1 MNNCNLRI
9 NLRLIDFVEYSNNK
23 RTISILPF
31 SQAID
36 NGVLL
41 KNKVKLDQNI
51 HSKNYINLTV
61 KKYN

>member
-41 KNKVKLDQNI
+41 KK
-51 HSKNYINLTV
+51 
-61 KKYN
+61 